1 MIEIIEATKQ
11 HIPIIRELAEH
22 SWPVAF
28 AAILSAQ
35 QIEYMMQMMYDPASM
50 EKQINEGHQ
59 YAIAQINNIDVGYVS
74 YEMCHNKSDKTKI
87 HKLYIS
93 PEYQRHGIGKA
104 MIDYVAQCAQE
115 SNNKALFLNVNKY
128 NTKAINFYKKH
139 HFFLTK
145 EEVIDIGN
153 GFIMDDYVFELTLN
167 QSKL

>member
-11 HIPIIRELAEH
+11 HIPIIREIAEH

-59 YAIAQINNIDVGYVS
+59 YAIAQANNIDVGYVS
-74 YEMCHNKSDKTKI
+74 YEMFHNKSDKTKI
-87 HKLYIS
+87 H
-93 PEYQRHGIGKA
+93 
-104 MIDYVAQCAQE
+104 
-115 SNNKALFLNVNKY
+115 